1 MALEK
6 PKYKLLKK
14 EGRFEIREYDP
25 YLTSRITVN
34 ARDYNEAANRGF
46 RPLANYIFGENISK
60 DKIAMTAPV
69 TTQPRSEK
77 IAMTAPVTVS
87 GDGEYTVEF
96 VIPRKYTVDTL
107 PEPLD
112 DQVSFHQHPPRTMAV
127 VRFSGRFNQPNFE
140 KHIRM
145 LREWIQK
152 EGLKEKAEPT
162 IAGYDPPFTPWFLKH
177 NEVLIEVGK

>member
-1 MALEK
+1 M
-6 PKYKLLKK
+6 
-14 EGRFEIREYDP
+14 
-25 YLTSRITVN
+25 N
-34 ARDYNEAANRGF
+34 
-46 RPLANYIFGENISK
+46 
-60 DKIAMTAPV
+60 
-69 TTQPRSEK
+69 
-77 IAMTAPVTVS
+77 APVTVS

-96 VIPRKYTVDTL
+96 VIPQKYTLDTL

-112 DQVSFHQHPPRTMAV
+112 DQVCFYQHPLRTMAV

-177 NEVLIEVGK
+177 NEVLIEVRE